1 MIDLENQ
8 FNTANKVIKMINES
22 QDKLK
27 EMRSIT
33 SQIKNFIELTK
44 GNDSHDEIKSLGN
57 KIISK
62 ISNIENNLYQNKIE
76 TSQDEINYARK
87 WTNHIT
93 HLYDRITTDDQ
104 APNDGMMNRV
114 EELSKDYEKFISPYN
129 TIIDQDLKSFTN
141 FLKEKGVK
149 GIILN

>member
-27 EMRSIT
+27 EMRSIII
-33 SQIKNFIELTK
+33 QIKNFIELTK
-44 GNDSHDEIKSLGN
+44 GNDSHDEIKSFGN
-57 KIISK
+57 DIILKLST
-62 ISNIENNLYQNKIE
+62 IENNLYQNKIE

-114 EELSKDYEKFISPYN
+114 EELRKDYEKFISPYKS
-129 TIIDQDLKSFTN
+129 IIDNDLKLFTN
-141 FLKEKGVK
+141 FLKEKGVR
-149 GIILN
+149 GIVLD

>member
-1 MIDLENQ
+1 
-8 FNTANKVIKMINES
+8 
-22 QDKLK
+22 
-27 EMRSIT
+27 
-33 SQIKNFIELTK
+33 
-44 GNDSHDEIKSLGN
+44 
-57 KIISK
+57 
-62 ISNIENNLYQNKIE
+62 LYQNKIE

-141 FLKEKGVK
+141 FLKDKGVK
-149 GIILN
+149 GIILD